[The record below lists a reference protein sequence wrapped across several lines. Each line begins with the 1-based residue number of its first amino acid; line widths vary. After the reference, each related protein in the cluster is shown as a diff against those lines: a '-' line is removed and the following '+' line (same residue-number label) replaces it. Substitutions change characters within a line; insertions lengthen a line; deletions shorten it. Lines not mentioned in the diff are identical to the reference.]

1 MKRLKAYAVLACAL
15 VMIWSQVAQPY
26 CAYALSAESGAIS
39 QSASQAYPKMKF
51 PREDRTMLRIP
62 KVKPNGMVTLQMLLV
77 LMRVW
82 TLLPAISL
90 ELML

>member
-1 MKRLKAYAVLACAL
+1 
-15 VMIWSQVAQPY
+15 
-26 CAYALSAESGAIS
+26 
-39 QSASQAYPKMKF
+39 
-51 PREDRTMLRIP
+51 MLRIP

-82 TLLPAISL
+82 TLLLAISL

>member
-1 MKRLKAYAVLACAL
+1 
-15 VMIWSQVAQPY
+15 
-26 CAYALSAESGAIS
+26 
-39 QSASQAYPKMKF
+39 
-51 PREDRTMLRIP
+51 MLRIP
-62 KVKPNGMVTLQMLLV
+62 RVKPNGMVTLQMLLV

>member
-1 MKRLKAYAVLACAL
+1 MRCQLNLALSRNRYLKRLK
-15 VMIWSQVAQPY
+15 S
-26 CAYALSAESGAIS
+26 
-39 QSASQAYPKMKF
+39 AYPKMKF
-51 PREDRTMLRIP
+51 PREHRTMLRIP

>member
-1 MKRLKAYAVLACAL
+1 
-15 VMIWSQVAQPY
+15 
-26 CAYALSAESGAIS
+26 
-39 QSASQAYPKMKF
+39 
-51 PREDRTMLRIP
+51 MLRIP

-82 TLLPAISL
+82 ALLPAISL